1 MQFKINEMY
10 HGFKLLEQEKI
21 DEIQSVARVFEHVKT
36 GARLLHLENEDDNK
50 LFSIGFRTT
59 PTDSTGVAHILEH
72 SVLCGSRKFK
82 TKDPFGDIAKSSLN
96 TFLNAMTYTDK
107 TIYPVSSRNHKDF
120 MNLMDVYLDAVLH
133 PRIYENHEI
142 LRQEGWRYEVDPKT
156 NKLSYKGVV
165 YSEMQGA
172 LSSPEQVICSDI
184 YSSLF
189 PNTTYA
195 FVSGGDPEEIPSLTQ
210 EDFEKF
216 HSKFYHPSNSYI
228 FLYGDQNLE
237 QCLKFINDEYL
248 QEFDR
253 IEIPSHIENVEAF
266 KSMVE
271 NASQY
276 SIIEDEEEKNK
287 AFLALSFAFEE
298 TSSAKAYLTN
308 EILYNMLIES
318 SASPIKE
325 ALLKAGIGECII
337 TIDEMNMDPTKQML
351 FPIVVK
357 NADSSMKDKFKEII
371 LRTLKELVKNS
382 IDENQ
387 LQAAINTVEFNLR
400 EADPWRIANKGIQY
414 NEKVL
419 NSWIYDGNPLAHL
432 KYEKNLNDI
441 KEAIKDRY
449 FENFIEKNM
458 VKNSHCSLV
467 VLNPKKGLENEKNKA
482 LEEKLEKY
490 RISLSEED
498 LQKLID
504 RNKKLQE
511 AQVKVDTE
519 EEKKTIPK
527 LPMEEIDKKAEQIP
541 QEVIKE
547 QGITILKHHI
557 NTNKIAYINLLFDG
571 KIIEEE
577 YIPYLGLLGDIL
589 GELDTERKTYSE
601 LITEVY
607 KNTGG
612 ITFKNEIYTEKN
624 NDRVYHPKFTIKSKA
639 ISDNIPK
646 LLELI
651 NEIITTTKFDDMN
664 RIKQVIQEIKSKL
677 QMRIINAGHEIAM
690 NKAFSKFSYA
700 QEYKNRINGASYYEF
715 ICNLEKNFEDNSDEI
730 KSNLIKVY
738 ETIFNKNNLIVSI
751 VGEEDESQKLLSSIN
766 IILHNIKDS
775 ICEVSKFECK
785 QTKDVEGLITASN
798 VQYVVKGFNFA
809 RLDYKYSGKMKVL
822 QNILESEY
830 LYPRVRLQG
839 GAYGCY
845 IDMNNDGNLAFFS
858 YRDPNLT
865 RTIDVYNETYKFLE
879 NVDFA
884 KEDME
889 NFIIGTV
896 GRVYRPLTPDKKG
909 EKAVGD
915 YICNITYEDVQRE
928 RDEILNTTIE
938 DIKSYAKMIKSGMD
952 EHYCCVVGNEGK
964 IKENEAIFNKISKL
978 L

>member
-1 MQFKINEMY
+1 
-10 HGFKLLEQEKI
+10 
-21 DEIQSVARVFEHVKT
+21 
-36 GARLLHLENEDDNK
+36 
-50 LFSIGFRTT
+50 
-59 PTDSTGVAHILEH
+59 
-72 SVLCGSRKFK
+72 
-82 TKDPFGDIAKSSLN
+82 
-96 TFLNAMTYTDK
+96 
-107 TIYPVSSRNHKDF
+107 
-120 MNLMDVYLDAVLH
+120 
-133 PRIYENHEI
+133 
-142 LRQEGWRYEVDPKT
+142 
-156 NKLSYKGVV
+156 
-165 YSEMQGA
+165 
-172 LSSPEQVICSDI
+172 
-184 YSSLF
+184 
-189 PNTTYA
+189 
-195 FVSGGDPEEIPSLTQ
+195 
-210 EDFEKF
+210 
-216 HSKFYHPSNSYI
+216 
-228 FLYGDQNLE
+228 
-237 QCLKFINDEYL
+237 
-248 QEFDR
+248 
-253 IEIPSHIENVEAF
+253 
-266 KSMVE
+266 
-271 NASQY
+271 
-276 SIIEDEEEKNK
+276 
-287 AFLALSFAFEE
+287 
-298 TSSAKAYLTN
+298 
-308 EILYNMLIES
+308 MLIES

-325 ALLKAGIGECII
+325 ALLKEGIGECII

-357 NADSSMKDKFKEII
+357 NADSSMKDRFKEIV
-371 LRTLKELVKNS
+371 LSTLKELVKNG
-382 IDENQ
+382 IDKNQ

-419 NSWIYDGNPLAHL
+419 NSWIYDGNPLGHL

-441 KEAIKDRY
+441 KDAIKDRY

-519 EEKKTIPK
+519 EEKSTIPK

-571 KIIEEE
+571 KIIEEKC
-577 YIPYLGLLGDIL
+577 IPYLGLLGDIL

-601 LITEVY
+601 LITEIY

-612 ITFKNEIYTEKN
+612 IAFENEIYAENN
-624 NDRVYHPKFTIKSKA
+624 NDGVYHPKFTIKSKA
-639 ISDNIPK
+639 ISNNIPK

-664 RIKQVIQEIKSKL
+664 RIKQVIQETKSKL
-677 QMRIINAGHEIAM
+677 QMRIIRAGDKVAV
-690 NKAFSKFSYA
+690 NRAFSKFSYA
-700 QEYKNRINGASYYEF
+700 QEYKNRISGASYYEF

-730 KSNLIKVY
+730 KNNLIKVY

-751 VGEEDESQKLLSSIN
+751 VGEETESQNLLSNIN
-766 IILHNIKDS
+766 IILDNIKNS
-775 ICEVSKFECK
+775 ICEIPKFEYK
-785 QTKDVEGLITASN
+785 QVKDVEGLITASN

-809 RLDYKYSGKMKVL
+809 KLDYRYSGKMRVL

-830 LYPRVRLQG
+830 LYPKVRLQG

-845 IDMNNDGNLAFFS
+845 IEMSNDGNLAFFS

-884 KEDME
+884 KKDME

-896 GRVYRPLTPDKKG
+896 GQVYRPLTPDKKG
-909 EKAVGD
+909 EKAIEG

-938 DIKSYAKMIKSGMD
+938 DIKSYAEMIKSGMD

>member
-1 MQFKINEMY
+1 MQFKINEMH

-21 DEIQSVARVFEHVKT
+21 DEIQSVARVFEHIKS

-82 TKDPFGDIAKSSLN
+82 TKDPFSDMLKSSLK
-96 TFLNAMTYTDK
+96 TFLDAMTYTDK

-120 MNLMDVYLDAVLH
+120 MNLMDVYLDAALY

-172 LSSPEQVICSDI
+172 LSSPEEVICSDI

-195 FVSGGDPEEIPSLTQ
+195 FVSGGDPEEIPNLTQ

-228 FLYGDQNLE
+228 FLHGDQNLE

-253 IEIPSHIENVEAF
+253 IEIPSYIENVEAF

-271 NASQY
+271 KTSQY
-276 SIIEDEEEKNK
+276 SISEDEEEKNK

-298 TSSAKAYLTN
+298 TSDAKAYLTN

-357 NADSSMKDKFKEII
+357 NADSSMKDKFKEIV
-371 LRTLKELVKNS
+371 LSTLKELVKNG

-458 VKNSHCSLV
+458 VENSHCSLV

-519 EEKKTIPK
+519 EEKNTIPK
-527 LPMEEIDKKAEQIP
+527 LPMEEIDKKAEEIP

-571 KIIEEE
+571 KIIEEK

-589 GELDTERKTYSE
+589 GEVDTERKTYSQ

-651 NEIITTTKFDDMN
+651 NEITTTTKFDDMN

-677 QMRIINAGHEIAM
+677 QMRIINSGHEIAM

-700 QEYKNRINGASYYEF
+700 QEYKNRINDASYYEF

-751 VGEEDESQKLLSSIN
+751 VGEEAESENLLSNIN
-766 IILHNIKDS
+766 IILDNIKDS
-775 ICEVSKFECK
+775 ICEVPKLEYK
-785 QTKDVEGLITASN
+785 QAKDVEGLITASN

-809 RLDYKYSGKMKVL
+809 KLDYKYSGKMKVL

-845 IDMNNDGNLAFFS
+845 IDMSNDGNLAFFS

-879 NVDFA
+879 NVDFP
-884 KEDME
+884 KKDME

-938 DIKSYAKMIKSGMD
+938 DIKSYVKMIKSGMD

>member
-195 FVSGGDPEEIPSLTQ
+195 FVSGGDPEEIPNLTQ

-248 QEFDR
+248 QEFNR

-271 NASQY
+271 KASQY
-276 SIIEDEEEKNK
+276 SISEDEEEKNK

-357 NADSSMKDKFKEII
+357 NADSSMKDKFKEIV
-371 LRTLKELVKNS
+371 LRTLKELVKNG

-432 KYEKNLNDI
+432 KYEKSLNDI

-490 RISLSEED
+490 RVSLSEED

-511 AQVKVDTE
+511 TQVKVDTE

-624 NDRVYHPKFTIKSKA
+624 NDRVYHPKFTIKSKV

-751 VGEEDESQKLLSSIN
+751 VGEEAESQKLFSSIN

-775 ICEVSKFECK
+775 ICEVPKFECK

-809 RLDYKYSGKMKVL
+809 KFDYKYSGKMKVL

-845 IDMNNDGNLAFFS
+845 IDMSNDGNLAFFS

>member
-1 MQFKINEMY
+1 MQFKINEMH

-21 DEIQSVARVFEHVKT
+21 DEIQSVARVFEHIKS

-82 TKDPFGDIAKSSLN
+82 TKDPFSDMLKSSLK
-96 TFLNAMTYTDK
+96 TFLDAMTYTDK

-120 MNLMDVYLDAVLH
+120 MNLMDVYLDAALY

-172 LSSPEQVICSDI
+172 LSSPEEVICSDI

-195 FVSGGDPEEIPSLTQ
+195 FVSGGDPEEIPNLNQ

-248 QEFDR
+248 QGFDR
-253 IEIPSHIENVEAF
+253 IEIPSYIENVEAF

-271 NASQY
+271 KTSQY
-276 SIIEDEEEKNK
+276 SISEDEEEKNK

-298 TSSAKAYLTN
+298 TSDAKAYLTN

-357 NADSSMKDKFKEII
+357 NADSSMKDKFKEIV
-371 LRTLKELVKNS
+371 LSTLKELVKNG

-490 RISLSEED
+490 RIALSEEE

-519 EEKKTIPK
+519 
-527 LPMEEIDKKAEQIP
+527 
-541 QEVIKE
+541 
-547 QGITILKHHI
+547 
-557 NTNKIAYINLLFDG
+557 
-571 KIIEEE
+571 
-577 YIPYLGLLGDIL
+577 
-589 GELDTERKTYSE
+589 
-601 LITEVY
+601 
-607 KNTGG
+607 
-612 ITFKNEIYTEKN
+612 
-624 NDRVYHPKFTIKSKA
+624 
-639 ISDNIPK
+639 
-646 LLELI
+646 
-651 NEIITTTKFDDMN
+651 
-664 RIKQVIQEIKSKL
+664 
-677 QMRIINAGHEIAM
+677 
-690 NKAFSKFSYA
+690 
-700 QEYKNRINGASYYEF
+700 
-715 ICNLEKNFEDNSDEI
+715 
-730 KSNLIKVY
+730 
-738 ETIFNKNNLIVSI
+738 
-751 VGEEDESQKLLSSIN
+751 
-766 IILHNIKDS
+766 
-775 ICEVSKFECK
+775 
-785 QTKDVEGLITASN
+785 
-798 VQYVVKGFNFA
+798 
-809 RLDYKYSGKMKVL
+809 
-822 QNILESEY
+822 
-830 LYPRVRLQG
+830 
-839 GAYGCY
+839 
-845 IDMNNDGNLAFFS
+845 
-858 YRDPNLT
+858 
-865 RTIDVYNETYKFLE
+865 
-879 NVDFA
+879 
-884 KEDME
+884 
-889 NFIIGTV
+889 
-896 GRVYRPLTPDKKG
+896 
-909 EKAVGD
+909 
-915 YICNITYEDVQRE
+915 
-928 RDEILNTTIE
+928 
-938 DIKSYAKMIKSGMD
+938 
-952 EHYCCVVGNEGK
+952 
-964 IKENEAIFNKISKL
+964 
-978 L
+978 

>member
-1 MQFKINEMY
+1 MKFKINEMH

-21 DEIQSVARVFEHVKT
+21 DEIQSVARVFEHIKS

-82 TKDPFGDIAKSSLN
+82 TKDPFGDMAKSSLN
-96 TFLNAMTYTDK
+96 TFLNASTYTDK

-133 PRIYENHEI
+133 PRIYENYEI
-142 LRQEGWRYEVDPKT
+142 LRQEGWRYEVDSKT

-195 FVSGGDPEEIPSLTQ
+195 FVSGGDPEEIPNLTQ

-237 QCLKFINDEYL
+237 ECLKFINDEYL

-271 NASQY
+271 KTSQY
-276 SIIEDEEEKNK
+276 SISEDEEEKNK

-298 TSSAKAYLTN
+298 TSNAKAYLTN

-325 ALLKAGIGECII
+325 ALLKEGIGECII

-357 NADSSMKDKFKEII
+357 NADSNMKDKFKEIV
-371 LRTLKELVKNS
+371 LSNLKELVKNG

-419 NSWIYDGNPLAHL
+419 DSWIYDGNPLAHL

-482 LEEKLEKY
+482 LEEKLEKH

-498 LQKLID
+498 LQKLMD

-571 KIIEEE
+571 KIIEEK

-624 NDRVYHPKFTIKSKA
+624 NDRVYHPKFTIKAKA

-664 RIKQVIQEIKSKL
+664 RIKQVIQETKSKL
-677 QMRIINAGHEIAM
+677 QMRVINAGHEIAM

-700 QEYKNRINGASYYEF
+700 QEYKNRISGASYYEF

-738 ETIFNKNNLIVSI
+738 ETIFNKNNLIISI
-751 VGEEDESQKLLSSIN
+751 VGEEVESEKLLSNIN
-766 IILHNIKDS
+766 IILDNIKDS
-775 ICEVSKFECK
+775 IYEVPKLEYK
-785 QTKDVEGLITASN
+785 EAKDVEGLITASN

-809 RLDYKYSGKMKVL
+809 KLDYRYSGKMKVL

-879 NVDFA
+879 DVDFS

-896 GRVYRPLTPDKKG
+896 GRVYKPLTPDKKG

-915 YICNITYEDVQRE
+915 YICNITYEDIQRE

>member
-195 FVSGGDPEEIPSLTQ
+195 FVSGGDPEEIPNLTQ
-210 EDFEKF
+210 EDFKKF

-237 QCLKFINDEYL
+237 QCLKFINEEYL
-248 QEFDR
+248 NDFDR

-271 NASQY
+271 KASQY
-276 SIIEDEEEKNK
+276 SISEDEEEKNK

-298 TSSAKAYLTN
+298 TSNAKAYLTN
-308 EILYNMLIES
+308 EILYNMFIES

-357 NADSSMKDKFKEII
+357 NADSSMKDKFKEIV
-371 LRTLKELVKNS
+371 LSTLKELVKNG

-458 VKNSHCSLV
+458 VENSHCSLV

-498 LQKLID
+498 SQKLID

-651 NEIITTTKFDDMN
+651 NEIITTTKFDGMN

-677 QMRIINAGHEIAM
+677 QMRIINAGHEIAI

-751 VGEEDESQKLLSSIN
+751 VGEEAESQNLLSNIN
-766 IILHNIKDS
+766 IILDNIKDS
-775 ICEVSKFECK
+775 ICEVPKFECK

-809 RLDYKYSGKMKVL
+809 KLDYKYSGKMKVL

-845 IDMNNDGNLAFFS
+845 IDINNDGNLAFFS

-884 KEDME
+884 KKDME

-938 DIKSYAKMIKSGMD
+938 DIKSYAKMIKVGMD

-964 IKENEAIFNKISKL
+964 IKENEAVFNKISKL

>member
-1 MQFKINEMY
+1 MQFKINEMH

-165 YSEMQGA
+165 HSEMQGA

-195 FVSGGDPEEIPSLTQ
+195 FVSGGDPEEIPNLTQ

-237 QCLKFINDEYL
+237 QCLKFINEEYL
-248 QEFDR
+248 QEFNR

-271 NASQY
+271 KASQY
-276 SIIEDEEEKNK
+276 SISEDEEEKNK

-298 TSSAKAYLTN
+298 TSDDKAYLTN
-308 EILYNMLIES
+308 EIIYNMLIES

-357 NADSSMKDKFKEII
+357 NADSSMKDKFKEIV
-371 LRTLKELVKNS
+371 LSTLKELVENG

-458 VKNSHCSLV
+458 VENSHCSLV

-498 LQKLID
+498 SQKLID

-624 NDRVYHPKFTIKSKA
+624 NDRLYHPKFTIKSKV

-664 RIKQVIQEIKSKL
+664 RIKQVIQETKSKL
-677 QMRIINAGHEIAM
+677 QMRIINAGDEIAI
-690 NKAFSKFSYA
+690 NRAFSKFSYA

-715 ICNLEKNFEDNSDEI
+715 ICSLEKNFEDNSDEI
-730 KSNLIKVY
+730 KNNLIKVY

-751 VGEEDESQKLLSSIN
+751 VGEEVESENLLSNIN
-766 IILHNIKDS
+766 IILDNIKDS
-775 ICEVSKFECK
+775 ICEVHKLEYK
-785 QTKDVEGLITASN
+785 QAKDVEGLITASN

-809 RLDYKYSGKMKVL
+809 KFDYKYSGKMKVL

-845 IDMNNDGNLAFFS
+845 IDMSNDGNLAFFS
-858 YRDPNLT
+858 YRDPNLA

-884 KEDME
+884 KKDME
-889 NFIIGTV
+889 NFIIGTI

-915 YICNITYEDVQRE
+915 YICNITYEDIQRE
-928 RDEILNTTIE
+928 RDEILSTTIE
-938 DIKSYAKMIKSGMD
+938 DIKSYEKMIKSGMD

>member
-1 MQFKINEMY
+1 MQFKVNETY
-10 HGFKLLEQEKI
+10 HGFKLLEQESI
-21 DEIQSVARVFEHVKT
+21 DEVQSVARVFEHIKS

-82 TKDPFGDIAKSSLN
+82 TKDPFGDMAKSSLN
-96 TFLNAMTYTDK
+96 TFLNASTYTDK

-142 LRQEGWRYEVDPKT
+142 LRQEGWRYEVDSKT
-156 NKLSYKGVV
+156 NKLFYKGVV

-184 YSSLF
+184 YGSLF

-195 FVSGGDPEEIPSLTQ
+195 FVSGGDPEEIPNLTQ

-237 QCLKFINDEYL
+237 ECLRFINEEYL
-248 QEFDR
+248 NEFDR
-253 IEIPSHIENVEAF
+253 IEIPSHIENIEAF
-266 KSMVE
+266 KEMSE
-271 NASQY
+271 KTSQY
-276 SIIEDEEEKNK
+276 SISEDEDENNK
-287 AFLALSFAFEE
+287 TFLALSFVIGE
-298 TSSAKAYLTN
+298 TSNAKEYLTN
-308 EILYNMLIES
+308 EILYNMLIKS
-318 SASPIKE
+318 SASPIKK

-337 TIDEMNMDPTKQML
+337 TIDEMNMDPTKQII

-357 NADSSMKDKFKEII
+357 NADSSMKDKFREVI
-371 LRTLKELVKNS
+371 LNTLKNLVKDG
-382 IDENQ
+382 IDKNQ
-387 LQAAINTVEFNLR
+387 LRAAINTVEFNLR
-400 EADPWRIANKGIQY
+400 EADPWRIANKGLSY
-414 NEKVL
+414 NGRILE
-419 NSWIYDGNPLAHL
+419 SWIYDGNPLVHL
-432 KYEKNLNDI
+432 KYEKNFNDI
-441 KEAIKDRY
+441 KAAIKDRY

-482 LEEKLEKY
+482 LQEKLESY
-490 RISLSEED
+490 RNSLSEEE
-498 LQKLID
+498 LKELID

-571 KIIEEE
+571 KAIEEK

-589 GELDTERKTYSE
+589 GELDTERRTYSE
-601 LITEVY
+601 LITEIY

-651 NEIITTTKFDDMN
+651 NEIITTTKFDDKN
-664 RIKQVIQEIKSKL
+664 RIEQVIQETKSKL
-677 QMRIINAGHEIAM
+677 QMSIIRAGDNVAI
-690 NKAFSKFSYA
+690 NRTFSKFSYA
-700 QEYKNRINGASYYEF
+700 EEYKNRINGASYYEF
-715 ICNLEKNFEDNSDEI
+715 ICNLEKNFENNSDEV
-730 KSNLIKVY
+730 KNNLIKVY
-738 ETIFNKNNLIVSI
+738 ESIFNKNNLIVSI
-751 VGEEDESQKLLSSIN
+751 VGEEGESEKLLSNIN
-766 IILHNIKDS
+766 IILDNIKDS
-775 ICEVSKFECK
+775 KVEVPKFEYK
-785 QTKDVEGLITASN
+785 QAKDVEGLITASN

-809 RLDYKYSGKMKVL
+809 RLDYKYSGKMRVL

-830 LYPRVRLQG
+830 LYPKIRLQG

-845 IDMNNDGNLAFFS
+845 IDMSNDGNLAFFS

-879 NVDFA
+879 DVDFS

-896 GRVYRPLTPDKKG
+896 GQVYRPLTPDKKG
-909 EKAVGD
+909 EKAVGA
-915 YICNITYEDVQRE
+915 YISNITYEDIQRE
-928 RDEILNTTIE
+928 RDEILSTTVE
-938 DIKSYAKMIKSGMD
+938 DIKSYAEMIKSGMD
-952 EHYCCVVGNEGK
+952 EHYCSVVGNEGK
-964 IKENEAIFNKISKL
+964 IKENEAIFNTIIKL

>member
-21 DEIQSVARVFEHVKT
+21 DEIQSAARVFEHVKT

-195 FVSGGDPEEIPSLTQ
+195 FVSGGEPEEIPNLTQ

-248 QEFDR
+248 NDFDR

-271 NASQY
+271 KTSQY
-276 SIIEDEEEKNK
+276 SISEDEDEKNK
-287 AFLALSFAFEE
+287 SFLALSFAFEE
-298 TSSAKAYLTN
+298 TSNAKAYLTN

-357 NADSSMKDKFKEII
+357 NADSSMKDKFKDIV
-371 LRTLKELVKNS
+371 LSTLKEIVKNG
-382 IDENQ
+382 IDEKQ

-419 NSWIYDGNPLAHL
+419 NSWIYDGNPLTHL

-458 VKNSHCSLV
+458 AKNSHCSLV

-482 LEEKLEKY
+482 LEEKIEKY
-490 RISLSEED
+490 RVSLSEED

-519 EEKKTIPK
+519 EEKRTIPK

-571 KIIEEE
+571 KIIEEK

-589 GELDTERKTYSE
+589 GELDTEGKTYSE

-612 ITFKNEIYTEKN
+612 ITFENEVYTENN

-664 RIKQVIQEIKSKL
+664 RIKQVIQETKSKL
-677 QMRIINAGHEIAM
+677 QMRVINAGHKIAI
-690 NKAFSKFSYA
+690 NRAFSKFSYG
-700 QEYKNRINGASYYEF
+700 QEYSDRINGASYYEF
-715 ICNLEKNFEDNSDEI
+715 ICSLEKNFENNSDEI
-730 KSNLIKVY
+730 KNNLIKVY

-751 VGEEDESQKLLSSIN
+751 VGEEAESEKLLSSIN
-766 IILHNIKDS
+766 IILDNIKNS
-775 ICEVSKFECK
+775 ICEVPKFEYK
-785 QTKDVEGLITASN
+785 QGKDVEGLITASN

-809 RLDYKYSGKMKVL
+809 KLDYKYSGKMKVL
-822 QNILESEY
+822 QNILESEH

-845 IDMNNDGNLAFFS
+845 IDMSNDGNLAFFS

-915 YICNITYEDVQRE
+915 YICNITYEDIQRE
-928 RDEILNTTIE
+928 RDEILNTTVE
-938 DIKSYAKMIKSGMD
+938 DIKSYAQMIKSGMD

-964 IKENEAIFNKISKL
+964 IKENEAIFDKISKL

>member
-36 GARLLHLENEDDNK
+36 GARLLHLGNEDDNK

-165 YSEMQGA
+165 YSEMRGA

-195 FVSGGDPEEIPSLTQ
+195 FVSGGDPEEIPNLTQ

-248 QEFDR
+248 QEFNR

-271 NASQY
+271 KTSQY
-276 SIIEDEEEKNK
+276 SISEDEEEKNK

-298 TSSAKAYLTN
+298 TSNAKAYLTN
-308 EILYNMLIES
+308 EILYNMFIES

-357 NADSSMKDKFKEII
+357 NADSSIKDKFKEIV
-371 LRTLKELVKNS
+371 LKTLKELVKNG

-432 KYEKNLNDI
+432 KYEKSLNDI

-482 LEEKLEKY
+482 LEENLEKY
-490 RISLSEED
+490 GISLSEED

-571 KIIEEE
+571 KIIEEK

-589 GELDTERKTYSE
+589 GELDTERKIYSE

-664 RIKQVIQEIKSKL
+664 RIKQVIQETKSKL
-677 QMRIINAGHEIAM
+677 QMRVINAGHEIAM

-700 QEYKNRINGASYYEF
+700 QEYKNRISGASYYEF

-730 KSNLIKVY
+730 KNNLTKVY
-738 ETIFNKNNLIVSI
+738 ETIFNKNNLIISI
-751 VGEEDESQKLLSSIN
+751 VGEEAESEKLLSNIN
-766 IILHNIKDS
+766 IILDNIKDS
-775 ICEVSKFECK
+775 IYEVPKLEYK
-785 QTKDVEGLITASN
+785 EAKDVEGLITASN

-809 RLDYKYSGKMKVL
+809 KLDYRYSGKMKVL

-879 NVDFA
+879 DVDFS

-896 GRVYRPLTPDKKG
+896 GRVYKPLTPDKKG

-915 YICNITYEDVQRE
+915 YICNITYEDIQRE

-938 DIKSYAKMIKSGMD
+938 DIKSYAKMIKFGMD

>member
-1 MQFKINEMY
+1 MQFKINEMH

-21 DEIQSVARVFEHVKT
+21 DEIQSVARVFEHIKS

-82 TKDPFGDIAKSSLN
+82 TKDPFSDMLRSSLK
-96 TFLNAMTYTDK
+96 TFLDAMTYTDK

-120 MNLMDVYLDAVLH
+120 MNLMDVYLDAALY

-172 LSSPEQVICSDI
+172 LSSPEEVICSDI

-195 FVSGGDPEEIPSLTQ
+195 FVSGGDPEEIPNLNQ

-248 QEFDR
+248 QGFDR
-253 IEIPSHIENVEAF
+253 IEIPSYIENVEAF

-271 NASQY
+271 KTSQY
-276 SIIEDEEEKNK
+276 SISEDEEEKKK

-298 TSSAKAYLTN
+298 TSDAKAYLTN

-357 NADSSMKDKFKEII
+357 NADSSMKDKFKEIV
-371 LRTLKELVKNS
+371 LSTLKELVKNG

-490 RISLSEED
+490 RIALSEEE

-527 LPMEEIDKKAEQIP
+527 LPMEEIDKKVEQIP

-571 KIIEEE
+571 KIIEEK

-624 NDRVYHPKFTIKSKA
+624 NDKVYHPKFTIKSKS

-700 QEYKNRINGASYYEF
+700 QEYKNRISGASYYEF
-715 ICNLEKNFEDNSDEI
+715 VCNLEKNFEDNSDKI
-730 KSNLIKVY
+730 KNNLMKVY

-751 VGEEDESQKLLSSIN
+751 VGEETESEKLLSNIN
-766 IILHNIKDS
+766 IILDNIKDS
-775 ICEVSKFECK
+775 ICEVPKFEYK
-785 QTKDVEGLITASN
+785 QSKDVEGLITASN

-809 RLDYKYSGKMKVL
+809 KLDYKYSGKMKVL

-845 IDMNNDGNLAFFS
+845 IDMSNDGNLAFFS
-858 YRDPNLT
+858 YRDPNLA

-884 KEDME
+884 NEDME

-896 GRVYRPLTPDKKG
+896 GRVYRPLTSDKKV
-909 EKAVGD
+909 KK
-915 YICNITYEDVQRE
+915 QL
-928 RDEILNTTIE
+928 EI
-938 DIKSYAKMIKSGMD
+938 
-952 EHYCCVVGNEGK
+952 
-964 IKENEAIFNKISKL
+964 IFVI
-978 L
+978 

>member
-1 MQFKINEMY
+1 MQFKIDEMY

-21 DEIQSVARVFEHVKT
+21 DEIQSVARVFEHIKT

-195 FVSGGDPEEIPSLTQ
+195 FVSGGEPEEIPNLTQ

-248 QEFDR
+248 NDFDR

-266 KSMVE
+266 KSMAE
-271 NASQY
+271 KTSQY
-276 SIIEDEEEKNK
+276 SISEDEEEKNK
-287 AFLALSFAFEE
+287 SFLALSFAFEE
-298 TSSAKAYLTN
+298 TSNAMAYLTN

-357 NADSSMKDKFKEII
+357 NADSSMKDKFKEIV
-371 LRTLKELVKNS
+371 LSTLKELVENG

-419 NSWIYDGNPLAHL
+419 NSWLYDGSPLAHL

-458 VKNSHCSLV
+458 VKNCHCSLV

-511 AQVKVDTE
+511 AQVKIDTE

-571 KIIEEE
+571 KIIEEK

-612 ITFKNEIYTEKN
+612 ITFENEVYTEKN
-624 NDRVYHPKFTIKSKA
+624 NDKAYHPKFTIKSKA

-651 NEIITTTKFDDMN
+651 NEIMTTTKFDDMN
-664 RIKQVIQEIKSKL
+664 RIKQVIQETKSKL
-677 QMRIINAGHEIAM
+677 QMRIINAGHKIAI
-690 NKAFSKFSYA
+690 NRACSKFSYG
-700 QEYKNRINGASYYEF
+700 QEYSDRINGASYYEF
-715 ICNLEKNFEDNSDEI
+715 ICSLEKNFENNSDEI
-730 KSNLIKVY
+730 KNNLMNVY

-751 VGEEDESQKLLSSIN
+751 VGEETESQNLLSNIN
-766 IILHNIKDS
+766 IILDNIKNS
-775 ICEVSKFECK
+775 ICEVPKFEYK
-785 QTKDVEGLITASN
+785 QSKDVEGVITASN
-798 VQYVVKGFNFA
+798 VQYVVKAFNFA
-809 RLDYKYSGKMKVL
+809 KLDYKYSGKMRVL
-822 QNILESEY
+822 QNILDSEY
-830 LYPRVRLQG
+830 LYPKVRLQG

-845 IDMNNDGNLAFFS
+845 IEMSNDGNLAFFS

-884 KEDME
+884 KKDME

-896 GRVYRPLTPDKKG
+896 GQVYKPLTPDRKG
-909 EKAVGD
+909 EKAVGN

-938 DIKSYAKMIKSGMD
+938 DIKSYAEMIKSGMN

>member
-142 LRQEGWRYEVDPKT
+142 LRQEGWRYEVDPKI

-172 LSSPEQVICSDI
+172 LSSPEEVICSDI

-189 PNTTYA
+189 PNTTYV
-195 FVSGGDPEEIPSLTQ
+195 FVSGGNPEEIPNLTQ

-253 IEIPSHIENVEAF
+253 IEIPSHIENVEVF

-271 NASQY
+271 KTSQY
-276 SIIEDEEEKNK
+276 SISEDEEEKNK
-287 AFLALSFAFEE
+287 AFLALTFAFEE
-298 TSSAKAYLTN
+298 TSDAKAYLTN
-308 EILYNMLIES
+308 EILYNMFIES

-357 NADSSMKDKFKEII
+357 NADSGMKDKFKEIV
-371 LRTLKELVKNS
+371 LSTLKELVKNG

-419 NSWIYDGNPLAHL
+419 DSWIYDGEPLAHL

-571 KIIEEE
+571 KIIEEK

-589 GELDTERKTYSE
+589 GEVDTERKTYSE

-651 NEIITTTKFDDMN
+651 NEIITTTKFDDVN
-664 RIKQVIQEIKSKL
+664 RIKQVIQETKSKL
-677 QMRIINAGHEIAM
+677 QMRIINAGDEVAI
-690 NKAFSKFSYA
+690 NRVFSKFSYG
-700 QEYKNRINGASYYEF
+700 QEYKDRISGASYYEF
-715 ICNLEKNFEDNSDEI
+715 ICNLEKNFENNSDEI
-730 KSNLIKVY
+730 KNNLIKVY
-738 ETIFNKNNLIVSI
+738 ETIFNKNNLIISV
-751 VGEEDESQKLLSSIN
+751 VGEEAESEKLLSNIN
-766 IILHNIKDS
+766 IILDSIKDS
-775 ICEVSKFECK
+775 ICEVPGFEYK
-785 QTKDVEGLITASN
+785 ESKDVEGVITASN

-809 RLDYKYSGKMKVL
+809 RLDYKYSGKMRVL

-845 IDMNNDGNLAFFS
+845 IDMSNDGNLAFFS

-879 NVDFA
+879 NVDFT
-884 KEDME
+884 KKDME

-909 EKAVGD
+909 EKAIGD

>member
-271 NASQY
+271 KASQY
-276 SIIEDEEEKNK
+276 SISEDEEEKNK

-308 EILYNMLIES
+308 EILYNMIIES

-357 NADSSMKDKFKEII
+357 NADSSMKDKFKEIV
-371 LRTLKELVKNS
+371 LRTLKELVKNG

-432 KYEKNLNDI
+432 KYEKSLNDI

-571 KIIEEE
+571 KIIEEK

-715 ICNLEKNFEDNSDEI
+715 ICSLEKNFEDNSDEI

-751 VGEEDESQKLLSSIN
+751 VGEETESQKLLSNIN

-775 ICEVSKFECK
+775 ICEVHKLEYK
-785 QTKDVEGLITASN
+785 QAKDVEGLITASN

-809 RLDYKYSGKMKVL
+809 KLDYMYSGKMKVL

-879 NVDFA
+879 NVDFP
-884 KEDME
+884 KKDME

-964 IKENEAIFNKISKL
+964 IKKNEAIFNKISKL

>member
-195 FVSGGDPEEIPSLTQ
+195 FVSGGDPEEIPNLTQ

-248 QEFDR
+248 QEFNR
-253 IEIPSHIENVEAF
+253 IEIPSHIENVKAF
-266 KSMVE
+266 KSMAE
-271 NASQY
+271 KASQY
-276 SIIEDEEEKNK
+276 SISEDEEEKNK

-298 TSSAKAYLTN
+298 TSNAKAYLIN

-357 NADSSMKDKFKEII
+357 NADNSMKDKFKEIV
-371 LRTLKELVKNS
+371 LSTLKELVKNG

-432 KYEKNLNDI
+432 KYEKSLNDI

-490 RISLSEED
+490 GVSLSEED

-700 QEYKNRINGASYYEF
+700 QEYKNTINGASYYEF

-751 VGEEDESQKLLSSIN
+751 VGEEAESQKLLSSIN